1 MTDQTE
7 LSPTT
12 PAIQPHRSHIA
23 NCVPIGVGG
32 FALTTFTLG
41 LYNSGQYDA
50 KGTVL
55 VFALA
60 AFYGG
65 LVQLIA
71 GFFALARGDVFP
83 AAFMTSY
90 GAFWFT
96 FIALNLYVVPRA
108 GAGADQAVTIFLIM
122 WLVVTLIFTIAT
134 LATNQFVFATFV
146 VFDIALILAV
156 IGSQGGYANVT
167 KASGYAEMVLAAMAW
182 YIVTAEIVNEN
193 AGRTI
198 FPLFPFKRP
207 PLGPRGAVEEA

>member
-1 MTDQTE
+1 MTESAEGFTAAE
-7 LSPTT
+7 VPRKSF
-12 PAIQPHRSHIA
+12 IA
-23 NCVPIGVGG
+23 NPVPVGVGG

-41 LYNSGQYDA
+41 LYTSGQFNP

-71 GFFALARGDVFP
+71 GFFALAKGELFP

-90 GAFWFT
+90 GAFWFS

-108 GAGADQAVTIFLIM
+108 GDGAMQAVLIFLIM
-122 WLVVTLIFTIAT
+122 WTVITLIFTVAT
-134 LATNQFVFATFV
+134 LGTNWFVLWTFI
-146 VFDIALILAV
+146 VFDITLILAC
-156 IGSQGGYANVT
+156 IGAAGPYANVT

-182 YIVTAEIVNEN
+182 YIVGAEIAN
-193 AGRTI
+193 ATIGRDI
-198 FPLFPFKRP
+198 FPLFPYRRP
-207 PLGPRGAVEEA
+207 MLQGRHVTPR